1 MNFDIAV
8 NGRPWK
14 VAIEP
19 TEQAGQFSVVVKG
32 RTRVI
37 DASWIDADT
46 LSLIE
51 GAAAREIRIHRRDGS
66 IGVAIDGRVFEAVV
80 SKRGRE
86 RFSLPLGRKT
96 PPDPVS
102 SSAGGTCAITSPMP
116 GRVVRVLVGVGDRV
130 TARQPVVIVEA
141 MKMENELRSPGD
153 GVVKEVNVR
162 EGAAIDAGAVLVVIE

>member
-19 TEQAGQFSVVVKG
+19 TEHAGHFSVVVKG
-32 RTRVI
+32 RKRVI

-51 GAAAREIRIHRRDGS
+51 GAAAREVRIHRRDGS

-86 RFSLPLGRKT
+86 GFSLPLGRRT

-102 SSAGGTCAITSPMP
+102 SLAGGKCAIKSPMP
-116 GRVVRVLVGVGDRV
+116 GRIVRVLVGVGDRV
-130 TARQPVVIVEA
+130 TAWQPVVVVEA

-153 GVVKEVNVR
+153 GVVKEVNVQ
-162 EGAAIDAGAVLVVIE
+162 EGAAIDAGVVLVVIE